1 MKLVQVQ
8 YAPNDWTYTFFSPKY
23 VASYPSDGLSTTR
36 RNTNCTG
43 NVLVNQYSDRS
54 IEAWL
59 LSTNQG
65 IAYFYAGEKPEV
77 NSIGDAAAESN
88 AYAWIEGETL
98 YVKGVDAAR
107 IEVYSVYGAKVAE
120 RVGAQQ
126 VALNAAAGVYIVRV
140 ADAQGKISV
149 AKVLKK

>member
-1 MKLVQVQ
+1 M
-8 YAPNDWTYTFFSPKY
+8 
-23 VASYPSDGLSTTR
+23 
-36 RNTNCTG
+36 
-43 NVLVNQYSDRS
+43 
-54 IEAWL
+54 

-88 AYAWIEGETL
+88 AYAWIEGESL
-98 YVKGVDAAR
+98 CVKGVDAAR
-107 IEVYSVYGAKVAE
+107 IEVYSVCGAKVAE

>member
-1 MKLVQVQ
+1 MMDKLS
-8 YAPNDWTYTFFSPKY
+8 YAL
-23 VASYPSDGLSTTR
+23 GLSMGQ
-36 RNTNCTG
+36 NFKG
-43 NVLVNQYSDRS
+43 SGVDKINVSDF
-54 IEAWL
+54 AAAL
-59 LSTNQG
+59 Q
-65 IAYFYAGEKPEV
+65 AVYAGEKPEV
-77 NSIGDAAAESN
+77 NSIDDAAAESR